1 MVNSHKNAIVEEII
15 FSADEFKLRGYLHL
29 PMLKN
34 PPFVIGCHGLF
45 ADKNSPKQIELA
57 KHCNQINMAYFR
69 FDHRGCGESSA
80 PFEAVTSL
88 EARCTDLKAA
98 ANMLEARDDLGNQ
111 MGLFGSS
118 MGGSVCLAA
127 ARELS
132 ARAVVTWAAPI
143 RSADLVPPHDHPAAS
158 PVTPFRNNPFDV
170 CYSLE
175 GLHNIL
181 ILHGDADET
190 VPLAHAEEI
199 YECVSEP
206 KKLVVFPH
214 SDHRMS
220 RPADQQAFL
229 QEATLWFQRFLL
241 SEKIKTKL

>member
-1 MVNSHKNAIVEEII
+1 
-15 FSADEFKLRGYLHL
+15 
-29 PMLKN
+29 MLKN

-57 KHCNQINMAYFR
+57 KHCNQLNMAYFR

-98 ANMLEARDDLGNQ
+98 ANMLEARDDLGNP

-118 MGGSVCLAA
+118 MGGCVCLAA
-127 ARELS
+127 ARDLA

-143 RSADLVPPHDHPAAS
+143 RSADLEPPYDLPAERLDI
-158 PVTPFRNNPFDV
+158 PFKNNPFDIRTQ
-170 CYSLE
+170 LA
-175 GLHNIL
+175 GLCNIL
-181 ILHGDADET
+181 ILHSNADQT
-190 VPLAHAEEI
+190 VPLSHAEEI

-220 RPADQQAFL
+220 RPADQQVFL

>member
-1 MVNSHKNAIVEEII
+1 MVNSQKNSII
-15 FSADEFKLRGYLHL
+15 EKITFSADEFALKGYLHL
-29 PMLKN
+29 PPCTN

-57 KHCNQINMAYFR
+57 RHCNQLNMAYFR

-88 EARCTDLKAA
+88 QARCRDLKAA
-98 ANMLEARDDLGNQ
+98 VHMLKARDDLGDQ

-118 MGGSVCLAA
+118 MGGCVCLAA
-127 ARELS
+127 ASDLA

-143 RSADLVPPHDHPAAS
+143 RSADLIPPHDHPAGTLD
-158 PVTPFRNNPFDV
+158 TPFQNNPFDIRT
-170 CYSLE
+170 SLAD
-175 GLHNIL
+175 LRNIL
-181 ILHGDADET
+181 IFHSDADQT
-190 VPLAHAEEI
+190 VPLSHAEEI
-199 YECVSEP
+199 YKCVSDP

-220 RPADQQAFL
+220 RPEDQNAFL
-229 QEATLWFQRFLL
+229 REATCWFKFCL
-241 SEKIKTKL
+241 TPDNT